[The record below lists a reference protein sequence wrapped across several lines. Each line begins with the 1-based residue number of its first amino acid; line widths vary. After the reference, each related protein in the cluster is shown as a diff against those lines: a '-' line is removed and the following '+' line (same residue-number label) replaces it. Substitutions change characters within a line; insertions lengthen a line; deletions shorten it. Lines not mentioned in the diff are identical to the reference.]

1 MMIPAAVV
9 QEEVS
14 RTAEVAE
21 VAVVTLEEAV
31 IQAAAEIF
39 KSRCLIIDIPESFTD
54 LPPPFVLFS

>member
-14 RTAEVAE
+14 RTAEVA
-21 VAVVTLEEAV
+21 VVILEEAV